1 MAELVDALDLGS
13 SSKEWEFDSSCP
25 HQAKKEKSFRLF
37 FFLQMILPPVFKLN
51 YFVIILPRNNIIV
64 DTKWKLNFISL
75 KALAHSIIAIL
86 SISLKE
92 NQYV

>member
-37 FFLQMILPPVFKLN
+37 FFYNKIRFLTGVF
-51 YFVIILPRNNIIV
+51 IISKSN
-64 DTKWKLNFISL
+64 
-75 KALAHSIIAIL
+75 
-86 SISLKE
+86 
-92 NQYV
+92 